1 MRPIVFSTPE
11 SSRFK
16 NKKACESLLKKEPCK
31 RSTTVVN
38 TADSSGDEVTTI
50 QELDAVPAFGMADDL
65 LGNQMKELEESQQEM
80 DNGYVKCDFIGASTS
95 ICDFIGASTS
105 TCECLGSKKDAAIP

>member
-1 MRPIVFSTPE
+1 MRPIVFSTPD

-38 TADSSGDEVTTI
+38 TTDSSGEKDMTI

-65 LGNQMKELEESQQEM
+65 LENQMKELEES
-80 DNGYVKCDFIGASTS
+80 
-95 ICDFIGASTS
+95 
-105 TCECLGSKKDAAIP
+105 